1 MLPFEQRHSYLKL
14 FSMLLELHGLSAKS
28 TFLNQKKKKISLYF
42 LFFTPLRYFHN
53 TCTVYFKGLHP

>member
-28 TFLNQKKKKISLYF
+28 TFLNQKKKKFPFISCF
-42 LFFTPLRYFHN
+42 LL
-53 TCTVYFKGLHP
+53 L